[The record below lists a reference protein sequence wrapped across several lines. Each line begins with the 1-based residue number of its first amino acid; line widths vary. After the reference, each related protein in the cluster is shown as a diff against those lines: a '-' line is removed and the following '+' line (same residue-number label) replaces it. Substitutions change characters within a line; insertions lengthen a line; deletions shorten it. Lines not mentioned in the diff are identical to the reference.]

1 MATSFPQSPGGHDHK
16 PDDTARNEHIE
27 RALDNVE
34 SRPND
39 DAIFSKFPK
48 MDKVDEFGAHAKTD
62 PREIALVKKLDKYI
76 LVRSSLCH
84 WNIFLFLTGDEA
96 YAMVHVP
103 FQLPRSQRARQCE
116 A

>member
-1 MATSFPQSPGGHDHK
+1 MATSIAQSPGGHDHK

-27 RALDNVE
+27 RALDTVE

-76 LVRSSLCH
+76 LSQATCSSTESSHLGT
-84 WNIFLFLTGDEA
+84 WLASVLLGLSS
-96 YAMVHVP
+96 VW
-103 FQLPRSQRARQCE
+103 
-116 A
+116 

>member
-1 MATSFPQSPGGHDHK
+1 MVSSIPQGPAGHDHK

-76 LVRSSLCH
+76 LVSTSIRNGISC
-84 WNIFLFLTGDEA
+84 F
-96 YAMVHVP
+96 
-103 FQLPRSQRARQCE
+103 
-116 A
+116 